1 METTRSFT
9 RNVEDF
15 VCAHC
20 GASVGGNGYTNHCPN
35 CLYSLHVDVQPGD
48 RLATCR
54 GLMVPVR
61 VEPGKEGYRILH
73 RCSLCGYEKRNQSAP
88 EDNFEML
95 LKVIDQETKMS
106 KPY

>member
-1 METTRSFT
+1 MEMTRGFT

-20 GASVGGNGYTNHCPN
+20 GTPVEGNGYTNHCPN
-35 CLYSLHVDVQPGD
+35 CLYSMHVDVQPGD
-48 RLATCR
+48 RLATCQ
-54 GLMVPVR
+54 GLMAPVR
-61 VEPGKEGYRILH
+61 VEPGKEGYKILH
-73 RCSLCGYEKRNQSAP
+73 RCNLCGYEKRNQSAP
-88 EDNFEML
+88 EDNFEAL